1 MLMIKTFTTKSVQ
14 MKIKIVN
21 TCRYEWEWES
31 VLCLGESGLL
41 TAFWSPKDYT
51 KQKCLNSNILLR
63 PVSRVDII
71 KSKYGF

>member
-31 VLCLGESGLL
+31 VLCLGKSGLL

-51 KQKCLNSNILLR
+51 KMSQQ
-63 PVSRVDII
+63 
-71 KSKYGF
+71 